1 MAWSLL
7 ISLLLKDEHKYIGF
21 SLSATALIFI
31 YLYIESRIHKGK
43 SLSYNECLTIE
54 RETFL
59 ELQKH
64 ALTIRKQHL
73 KDRVETAIIN
83 GEDESDSEIM
93 KERDIILN
101 SHNEWNKFYKILS
114 LRCYSYIR

>member
-1 MAWSLL
+1 MSWSLL
-7 ISLLLKDEHKYIGF
+7 VSLLLKDEDKYIGF

-43 SLSYNECLTIE
+43 SLQYNECLTIE

-73 KDRVETAIIN
+73 QDRVETAVIN
-83 GEDESDSEIM
+83 GDVDSDVM
-93 KERDIILN
+93 RERDIILN

-114 LRCYSYIR
+114 LRCYSFIK